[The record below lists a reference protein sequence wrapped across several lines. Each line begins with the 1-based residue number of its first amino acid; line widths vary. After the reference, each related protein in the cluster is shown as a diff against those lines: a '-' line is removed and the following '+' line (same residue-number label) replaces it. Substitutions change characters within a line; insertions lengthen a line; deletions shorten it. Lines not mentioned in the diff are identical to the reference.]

1 MKKPMLKDS
10 LKFLYE
16 HEKTLNYKENHVKRV
31 SRVSVMGG
39 VLVLAFLPVIFCN
52 EWHWSE
58 KNRMTKNNFP
68 VI

>member
-1 MKKPMLKDS
+1 MLEDIF
-10 LKFLYE
+10 KFRNE
-16 HEKTLNYKENHVKRV
+16 HEKILIYRINLIKRF
-31 SRVSVMGG
+31 SVVPEQGG

-68 VI
+68 VK

>member
-1 MKKPMLKDS
+1 MKKIYLIDS
-10 LKFLYE
+10 LKFCMKKSQYIN
-16 HEKTLNYKENHVKRV
+16 KPNIKEFFKV
-31 SRVSVMGG
+31 SIGG
-39 VLVLAFLPVIFCN
+39 VLVLAFLPVLFCN